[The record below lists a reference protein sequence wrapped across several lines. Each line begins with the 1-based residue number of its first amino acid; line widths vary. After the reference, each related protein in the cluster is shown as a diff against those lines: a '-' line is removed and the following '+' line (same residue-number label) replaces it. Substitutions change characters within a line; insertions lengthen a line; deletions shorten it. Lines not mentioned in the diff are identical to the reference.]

1 MFIVIAE
8 KTQGLPILFI
18 SLTKPTWL
26 GDSISSNWFNLSCV
40 KGYDVDNHQGRSQT
54 TAQVGIL
61 IVRLKRA

>member
-26 GDSISSNWFNLSCV
+26 GDSISSKYENEDIKLVLPQLC
-40 KGYDVDNHQGRSQT
+40 
-54 TAQVGIL
+54 
-61 IVRLKRA
+61 